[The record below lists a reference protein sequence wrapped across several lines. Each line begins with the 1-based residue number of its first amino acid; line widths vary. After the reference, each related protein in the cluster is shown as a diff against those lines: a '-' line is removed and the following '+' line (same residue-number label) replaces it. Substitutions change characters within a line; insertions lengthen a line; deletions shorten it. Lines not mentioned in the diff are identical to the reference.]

1 MWSEGQPC
9 SGPRSLGTGRP
20 HCCAPRPRPKQCCS
34 GREEAS
40 PVGFRFYDHGSSFYF
55 WHSPTQCPV
64 TAQLLIAAFFGKM
77 LVSPLGLSSY
87 PHEMHLAPKVSRGSH
102 RRNIVFKQSEEGVGK
117 GRVVGVMVFFLK
129 VT

>member
-1 MWSEGQPC
+1 MLPDPVPNSVVQVGKRPAQWVFAFMTMGALFT
-9 SGPRSLGTGRP
+9 SGTALRS
-20 HCCAPRPRPKQCCS
+20 
-34 GREEAS
+34 S
-40 PVGFRFYDHGSSFYF
+40 PG
-55 WHSPTQCPV
+55 

-87 PHEMHLAPKVSRGSH
+87 PHEMHLAPKVSGGSH